1 MNSGYGTSINAE
13 HLISLFSSCYN
24 DMEGSQTVHL
34 ADDDEDDRMLI
45 KDALEEAN
53 PNLTVIE
60 AEDGKELVENI
71 KNSDDLSETVVLVDM
86 NMPRMNG
93 IEAVKEIRSEP
104 ELAELPTVMMS
115 TSSNPE
121 LKKKALAAGA
131 NDFIVKPNTFS
142 ALLDITKSIVKRFL
156 GRK

>member
-1 MNSGYGTSINAE
+1 
-13 HLISLFSSCYN
+13 
-24 DMEGSQTVHL
+24 MEEGQTVHL

-45 KDALEEAN
+45 KDALQEAN

-60 AEDGKELVENI
+60 AENGKELLENV
-71 KNSDDLSETVVLVDM
+71 KQSADLSESVVLVDM
-86 NMPRMNG
+86 NMPKMNG
-93 IEAVKEIRSEP
+93 IEAIKEIRSEP
-104 ELAELPTVMMS
+104 GLEDLPAVMMS

-131 NDFIVKPNTFS
+131 NEFIVKPNTFK
-142 ALLDITKSIVKRFL
+142 ALLDIARNILSRFL

>member
-1 MNSGYGTSINAE
+1 MG
-13 HLISLFSSCYN
+13 
-24 DMEGSQTVHL
+24 EGQTVHL

-45 KDALEEAN
+45 KDALEQAN

-60 AEDGKELVENI
+60 AEDGRELIENV

-93 IEAVKEIRSEP
+93 IEAIKEIRSEP
-104 ELAELPTVMMS
+104 ELADLPAVMLS
-115 TSSNPE
+115 TSDNPE

-131 NDFIVKPNTFS
+131 NDFFVKPNNFK
-142 ALLDITKSIVKRFL
+142 ALLDIARRIVSRFL
-156 GRK
+156 GQK